1 MLYQLSYAHQG
12 TLRKECYATS
22 RLVATDERRATE
34 SGTPRRPAEK
44 QSRRASFT
52 IAWNM
57 HSVAPVAISFFAFC
71 DGGRTSMFSLVPGQR
86 ERHREI
92 A

>member
-22 RLVATDERRATE
+22 CLVATDGRRPTKAVLV
-34 SGTPRRPAEK
+34 GGPRRR
-44 QSRRASFT
+44 SRGTSIA

-57 HSVAPVAISFFAFC
+57 HSVVPVAISFFASC
-71 DGGRTSMFSLVPGQR
+71 DGGRTSMFSLAPGQR
-86 ERHREI
+86 ERHSEI